1 MSGRFVFQGTGSRS
15 GALIQLALQGC
26 RLLAGRVAV
35 EPLPVGLKVREP
47 GQLAAAWRDVKKQ
60 ISGDGQTIR
69 VRDGARALELL
80 GKLGVFSVPEDGVK
94 LSRGSLTITV
104 TRGKKEDRVF
114 YVLAVTEEDGT
125 RREVKLVPAS

>member
-1 MSGRFVFQGTGSRS
+1 MK
-15 GALIQLALQGC
+15 
-26 RLLAGRVAV
+26 RLLIMLSAMLCMALP
-35 EPLPVGLKVREP
+35 PLSRAEMQQREP

-125 RREVKLVPAS
+125 RREVKLVPPS

>member
-1 MSGRFVFQGTGSRS
+1 MK
-15 GALIQLALQGC
+15 
-26 RLLAGRVAV
+26 RLLIMLSAV
-35 EPLPVGLKVREP
+35 LCMALPLSRAEMQQREP
-47 GQLAAAWRDVKKQ
+47 RQLAAAWQEVKKQ
-60 ISGDGQTIR
+60 ISGDGQSIR

-80 GKLGVFSVPEDGVK
+80 EELGVFSVPEDGVK

-125 RREVKLVPAS
+125 RREVKLVPPS